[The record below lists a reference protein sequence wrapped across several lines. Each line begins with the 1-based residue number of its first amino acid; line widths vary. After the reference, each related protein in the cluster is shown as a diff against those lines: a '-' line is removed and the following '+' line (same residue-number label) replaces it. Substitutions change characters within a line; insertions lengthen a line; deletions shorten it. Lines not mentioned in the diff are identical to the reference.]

1 MTDYEGL
8 VLSSDLGRPID
19 AFLRGELLA
28 KILRMPSQSPISYS
42 DAILK
47 LNERMRETWEHRN
60 FGHKPGQSQWY
71 WRNFVEFISAQGFH
85 IELTGDEF
93 ELWHPPRVDS

>member
-1 MTDYEGL
+1 VTDYYGKPLEDPMGQL
-8 VLSSDLGRPID
+8 AER
-19 AFLRGELLA
+19 FCRGELLA
-28 KILRMPSQSPISYS
+28 KILEMPCLRPLSYS
-42 DAILK
+42 DAMLM
-47 LNERMRETWEHRN
+47 LNQRLCETWKN
-60 FGHKPGQSQWY
+60 NDLGHSPGQSQWY